1 MRQQPIDVG
10 PLPRI
15 ALDVPVA
22 TVHLPEPHISA
33 LQRLQRH
40 LLMIPPNGPEPA
52 TAQQAKTIGAL
63 RPAIDQIAHRDQQ
76 IGPGIKAQLTQAIH
90 QQRKAAMQIA
100 HQPDITPVAAVN
112 TLIHIITS
120 QR

>member
-1 MRQQPIDVG
+1 
-10 PLPRI
+10 
-15 ALDVPVA
+15 
-22 TVHLPEPHISA
+22 
-33 LQRLQRH
+33 
-40 LLMIPPNGPEPA
+40 MIPPNGPEPA

-112 TLIHIITS
+112 TLIHIITP